1 MSIDTPSK
9 VIEAIPTSVFGNPYP
24 EKIYTSHIERQNLN
38 IRMAVRRFTR
48 LTNGFSKKWENLKA
62 ALALYFAYCNSCSI
76 YSTVPCTSAIAAR
89 VISTFAS

>member
-9 VIEAIPTSVFGNPYP
+9 VIETIPTPVFGNLDP

-38 IRMAVRRFTR
+38 IRMAVRRFTG

-76 YSTVPCTSAIAAR
+76 YLTVPCTPAMGSE
-89 VISTFAS
+89 S